1 MKLTG
6 PVAAHVNVPVQL
18 TVTDG
23 QTGNPVS
30 GATVDGGTTDANGHV
45 TVTFTHAGLQHLK
58 ATKVDAIR
66 SNQLTIVVVWFLKKF
81 VYSFYLSTKEEML
94 TRISEIKNRY
104 HNVEDVRI

>member
-66 SNQLTIVVVWFLKKF
+66 SNQLTIVVV
-81 VYSFYLSTKEEML
+81 
-94 TRISEIKNRY
+94 
-104 HNVEDVRI
+104 